1 MALFKV
7 YKPKQGYEE
16 LVNPKNSPLKYI
28 KFGVLSL
35 QNNKI
40 YKQKTGKRETAV
52 VVLSGS
58 VIVTVQG
65 RKYKLGKRKDVFSGK
80 PEMIYIP
87 INESYEINAV
97 KTAELVITSA
107 LGNVKKSVIVK
118 KGKDLKLRVAGR
130 GYFERHIFDLLTAD
144 DDADALLMGET
155 FHIDGGWSCI
165 PPHKH
170 DKDRLP
176 LESNLEEV
184 YFFKITPENG
194 FGFERL
200 YSEGEKFDKTWVL
213 KNNTVLS
220 MPFGYHALT
229 VSPGYRLYYFWVLA
243 GKKRIL
249 KQFFDPRY
257 DWLNKKK

>member
-1 MALFKV
+1 MAIFDTFKPR
-7 YKPKQGYEE
+7 KGYVE
-16 LVNPKNSPLKYI
+16 LVNNSNSPLKHI
-28 KFGVLSL
+28 KLGVLTL
-35 QNNKI
+35 LKNKR
-40 YKQKTGKRETAV
+40 YRSSTEMRETAV
-52 VVLSGS
+52 VVLSGTVYVS
-58 VIVTVQG
+58 VQG
-65 RKYKLGKRKDVFSGK
+65 KKYKLGKRKDVFSGK

-87 INESYEINAV
+87 INEVFEIKADKNS
-97 KTAELVITSA
+97 ELIITSA
-107 LGNVKKSVIVK
+107 LGKTKKRVIVK
-118 KGKDLKLRVAGR
+118 KGSELKKRVAGR
-130 GYFERHIFDLLTAD
+130 GYFERHIFDLLTAN

-184 YFFKITPENG
+184 YFFKIMPENG

-213 KNNTVLS
+213 KNNSVLS
-220 MPFGYHALT
+220 MPFGYHALA